1 MLQDLNYLKFPG
13 IGSFIS
19 ASGVYIGDWMGGAQ
33 SGNGTAVYA
42 NGNKYVGEFKEGLK
56 HGYGVFTGVNG
67 ERFQGYFR

>member
-1 MLQDLNYLKFPG
+1 MD
-13 IGSFIS
+13 
-19 ASGVYIGDWMGGAQ
+19 GAQ